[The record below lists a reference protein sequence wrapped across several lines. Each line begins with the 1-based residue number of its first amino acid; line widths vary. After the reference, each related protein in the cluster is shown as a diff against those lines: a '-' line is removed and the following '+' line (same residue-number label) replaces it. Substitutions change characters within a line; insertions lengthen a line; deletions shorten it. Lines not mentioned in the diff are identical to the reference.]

1 MIRVIIADDHDLIR
15 RGVKQS
21 LSETK
26 SITVTDEAAEWTE
39 LIHKISRNEYDI
51 LLLDINMPGRSGIDV
66 LRDIKKLRPT
76 LPVLI
81 LSIYEDENYVLKAIA
96 RGADGYISKA
106 SNTDDLIKAIEKVV
120 KGGQYISDSLAE
132 KVLFHSKSKT
142 IDLIHKSLSDR
153 EMEVMLK
160 IIEGKPPKLIA
171 KELSISVKT
180 VNAHREHIL
189 RKMNMKST
197 GELIRYGIKHKLC
210 Q

>member
-15 RGVKQS
+15 RGLKQS

-26 SITVTDEAAEWTE
+26 HITVADEAGEWTE
-39 LIHKISRNEYDI
+39 LFRKISRKEYDI

-66 LRDIKKLRPT
+66 LQEIKKLRPA

-81 LSIYEDENYVLKAIA
+81 LSIYEDENYVLRAIR

-106 SNTDDLIKAIEKVV
+106 SSTDDLIKAIEKVS
-120 KGGQYISDSLAE
+120 KGGQYISDSKAE
-132 KVLFHSKSKT
+132 KVLFHAKKYL
-142 IDLIHKSLSDR
+142 DPLHKSLSDR
-153 EMEVMLK
+153 EMEVLLK
-160 IIEGKPPKLIA
+160 ITEGKSPKTIA

-180 VNAHREHIL
+180 INAHREHIL

-197 GELIRYGIKHKLC
+197 AELIRYGIKHKLC
-210 Q
+210 